1 MGAEDDLK
9 RELPHVILL
18 GVLLLVLLVVVTKF
32 KWIHC
37 SQVPGDW
44 CSVYCSISGKS
55 RVALVSGDNGTG
67 DPSYLFGLISNS
79 RQYTLIEPY
88 PAEGLST
95 SLLRNYE
102 LVVFEK
108 MKRITPSQEKAIKEY
123 ADTGGSIIW
132 IADAGTEH
140 YLSPR
145 DLQDALDKN
154 ESDPGYYEDYVKEVN
169 KTKGFGGMSSL
180 LKVTFQKMENSTQ
193 HLKFKVVDRNSLV
206 TRGMNSTFDV
216 IANETAVVNADP
228 SQAAILYSV
237 YGTKSCTKDK
247 PCPAI
252 TAYKYAGWIV
262 YSSIPLEGIK
272 SPFARAEVSTA
283 LANIFDFLVSC

>member
-44 CSVYCSISGKS
+44 CSVYCGINGRS

-67 DPSYLFGLISNS
+67 NPSLLFNLTSASRLTYL
-79 RQYTLIEPY
+79 EPY

-102 LVVFEK
+102 LVVFEN
-108 MKRITPSQEKAIKEY
+108 MSRITPYQVKAIKEY

-132 IADAGTEH
+132 IADAGTQH
-140 YLSPR
+140 YLSAQ
-145 DLQDALDKN
+145 DLQDALNAN
-154 ESDPGYYEDYVKEVN
+154 ESDPGYYEEYVKEVN
-169 KTKGFGGMSSL
+169 RTKGFGSLSSL
-180 LKVTFQKMENSTQ
+180 LKVTFQKMENSSTP
-193 HLKFKVVDRNSLV
+193 LRLKVVDRNSLV
-206 TRGMNSTFDV
+206 TRGLNDTFETK
-216 IANETAVVNADP
+216 ALQTAVVNADP

-237 YGTKSCTKDK
+237 YGTQSCTRDK
-247 PCPAI
+247 PCPAV
-252 TAYKYAGWIV
+252 TAFKYAGWVV
-262 YSSIPLEGIK
+262 YVSFPLEEIK
-272 SPFARAEVSTA
+272 SVTA
-283 LANIFDFLVSC
+283 LNNIYDFLVSC